1 MRGLTLS
8 PSLVSWGLNNCL
20 ACPTCSQDCPKWG
33 PGTNLAVADPDCPD
47 PQQELKSSGCMDP
60 CHLLR
65 GLQQGVGGG
74 GQSGAARGQQGGDI
88 YFKGLRSQRRPERL
102 LDPLSFCRC
111 GQKGRG
117 GSLKSP
123 QAASDNKSLF

>member
-1 MRGLTLS
+1 MRGLTLF

-33 PGTNLAVADPDCPD
+33 PVTNLAVADPDCPD

-74 GQSGAARGQQGGDI
+74 GQSGAARGEQGGDI

-102 LDPLSFCRC
+102 LDPLSFILQMWPE
-111 GQKGRG
+111 GGRWLTEEPTG
-117 GSLKSP
+117 G
-123 QAASDNKSLF
+123 

>member
-1 MRGLTLS
+1 
-8 PSLVSWGLNNCL
+8 
-20 ACPTCSQDCPKWG
+20 
-33 PGTNLAVADPDCPD
+33 
-47 PQQELKSSGCMDP
+47 MDP

-102 LDPLSFCRC
+102 LDNYIFHSAWKDVL
-111 GQKGRG
+111 
-117 GSLKSP
+117 LYIYM
-123 QAASDNKSLF
+123 LELY